1 MLPVPTSSAKGVSS
15 LRSQYALT
23 SNAHAHTIDYDVM
36 RSSPCILRDP
46 FFESHYAP
54 ETRDHVV
61 RVRMRGGA
69 LTFALY
75 MYNVQ
80 SVSTV
85 LMHDIASSPASLAS
99 PATSLAEEGAGDA
112 RLHFG

>member
-1 MLPVPTSSAKGVSS
+1 MTVYDKTRRGIFRENRDRDRTTLE
-15 LRSQYALT
+15 LT
-23 SNAHAHTIDYDVM
+23 LLQLETD
-36 RSSPCILRDP
+36 RQFCFRDTAP
-46 FFESHYAP
+46 LCTESRYAP

-69 LTFALY
+69 LTLALY

-85 LMHDIASSPASLAS
+85 LRYARHSLV
-99 PATSLAEEGAGDA
+99 PC
-112 RLHFG
+112 